1 MRPFR
6 YSHYYVGA
14 FLLLTFWAFWP
25 SYFAVF
31 GEASFAHHLHGLTA
45 TLWIVLLM
53 TQNIAIQHR
62 KRQIH
67 IWFGWSSLLLVPV
80 FTAGGLLTTLV
91 TLQSEGPFHDMF
103 GVRLATADLIG
114 SFLFCTFF
122 ALALRH
128 RRDVQ
133 RHSRYM
139 LATVT
144 LLIGPSFARLLSN
157 NIPPFKIETF
167 AELPKFGQAADA
179 SLVFTIVFLL
189 TLVLWDIRNCKPA
202 VPFTLALVGNVVMY
216 HGYYTWARSES
227 WYQAA
232 DLLATLPA
240 WLVCLVGLLMGIV
253 ASLYGWQAGKPRHAS
268 SRDKIRVSVPAE

>member
-67 IWFGWSSLLLVPV
+67 IWSGWSSLLLVPV
-80 FTAGGLLTTLV
+80 FAAGGLLTTLV
-91 TLQSEGPFHDMF
+91 MLQGEGPFHDMF
-103 GVRLATADLIG
+103 GVRLATVDLIG
-114 SFLFCTFF
+114 VVLFCIFF

-144 LLIGPSFARLLSN
+144 LLIGPSFSRLLTN
-157 NIPPFKIETF
+157 NIPPFKIDTF
-167 AELPKFGQAADA
+167 AELPKFGKAADA
-179 SLVFTIVFLL
+179 SLVFIFVFLL
-189 TLVLWDIRNCKPA
+189 ALVVRDIHNRKPA
-202 VPFTLALVGNVVMY
+202 IPFTLALVGNVVMY
-216 HGYYTWARSES
+216 HGYYTWAHSET
-227 WYQAA
+227 WKQAA

-240 WLVCLVGLLMGIV
+240 WPVFLLGLLTGI
-253 ASLYGWQAGKPRHAS
+253 AAGLYGWQAGKQRPEPRHS
-268 SRDKIRVSVPAE
+268 KISVSAPAE